1 MKIAKKMMRKNNKVH
16 RNQKKKIKINQKVQ
30 KSLLVIIFAKRDRE
44 KSQKDL
50 IKFVVKVWR
59 ILIKILKECMK
70 TL

>member
-16 RNQKKKIKINQKVQ
+16 WNQKKKIKINQKVQ
-30 KSLLVIIFAKRDRE
+30 KYLLVIIFAKRDRE

-50 IKFVVKVWR
+50 IEFVVKVWR
-59 ILIKILKECMK
+59 ILIKILKEYMK